1 MTHIFNHLTLC
12 LAAAIGLGCVAA
24 QAQETPLGADLAPL
38 LTLAKAA
45 NPEYSS
51 MRFEAQAATERITPA
66 GALADPKF
74 RTELRDITKMG
85 EQSPTLSPSDV
96 GSTRYLLMQDIPWFG
111 KRDLKRDIAAF
122 EAQGSHAKALSGWSE
137 LTSKIKTAQAQRY
150 FLQRNTQLTQEIM
163 DLVLRLE
170 KVAQSRYASG
180 LAPQQD
186 VIRAQMEQTKLK
198 DEQLGLARDSHQV
211 NARLNA
217 LLARPATA
225 PLAPPISQRALP
237 PPEQLD
243 ATALEARVRAHN
255 PLLFAETARLQAAEK
270 NRELTY
276 KNRYPDFTLGISP
289 IQYQGAIKEWE
300 LMVEIN
306 IPLQQA
312 SRRAQERE
320 AEAML
325 SAAQSR
331 QAAAANQLLADLS
344 ENLSA
349 LASARRSEQLA
360 TTQLLPQGE
369 LTFSAALAGYENG
382 KVDFATLLDA
392 QRQISQARQS
402 QARAQLEAQLRL
414 ADIEKQ
420 LGED

>member
-1 MTHIFNHLTLC
+1 MTHTFNHLTLC
-12 LAAAIGLGCVAA
+12 LAAVIGLGCVAA
-24 QAQETPLGADLAPL
+24 QAQEAAPGADLAAL
-38 LTLAKAA
+38 LTLAKAQ
-45 NPEYSS
+45 NPDYASL
-51 MRFEAQAATERITPA
+51 RFEAQAATERITPA

-111 KRDLKRDIAAF
+111 KRDLKRDIATF
-122 EAQGSHAKALSGWSE
+122 EAQGSHAKAQGVWSE
-137 LTSKIKTAQAQRY
+137 LVSKIKIAQAQRY
-150 FLQRNTQLTQEIM
+150 FLQRNTQLTQEIV
-163 DLVLRLE
+163 DLVQRLE

-186 VIRAQMEQTKLK
+186 VIRAQIEQTKLK
-198 DEQLGLARDSHQV
+198 DELLGLERDSRQV
-211 NARLNA
+211 NVRLNA
-217 LLARPATA
+217 LLARPAAA

-243 ATALEARVRAHN
+243 AAALEARMRAHN
-255 PLLFAETARLQAAEK
+255 PQLFAETSRLQAAEK
-270 NRELTY
+270 TRELTY

-331 QAAAANQLLADLS
+331 QTAAANQLLADLS

-349 LASARRSEQLA
+349 LEAARRSEQLA
-360 TTQLLPQGE
+360 STQLLPQSE

-402 QARAQLEAQLRL
+402 QTRAQFEAQVRL
-414 ADIEKQ
+414 AEIEKQ

>member
-1 MTHIFNHLTLC
+1 MTHPSNHLGLC
-12 LAAAIGLGCVAA
+12 LAAVIGLVCVAA
-24 QAQETPLGADLAPL
+24 QAQEAAPGADLAAL
-38 LTLAKAA
+38 LTLAKAQ
-45 NPEYSS
+45 NPDYASL
-51 MRFEAQAATERITPA
+51 RFEAQAATERVTPA

-122 EAQGSHAKALSGWSE
+122 EAQGSHAKAQGAWSE
-137 LTSKIKTAQAQRY
+137 LASKIKIAQAQRY
-150 FLQRNTQLTQEIM
+150 FLQRNTQLTQEIG
-163 DLVLRLE
+163 DLVQRLE

-186 VIRAQMEQTKLK
+186 VIRAQIEQTKLK
-198 DEQLGLARDSHQV
+198 DELLGLERDSRQV

-217 LLARPATA
+217 LLVRPAAA
-225 PLAPPISQRALP
+225 PLVPPISQRALP

-243 ATALEARVRAHN
+243 AAVLEARVRDHN
-255 PLLFAETARLQAAEK
+255 PLLFAETSRLQAAEK
-270 NRELTY
+270 TRELTY

-325 SAAQSR
+325 SAAQLR
-331 QAAAANQLLADLS
+331 QTAAANQLLADLS

-349 LASARRSEQLA
+349 LEAARRSERLA
-360 TTQLLPQGE
+360 STQLLPQSE

-402 QARAQLEAQLRL
+402 QTRAQLEAQVRL
-414 ADIEKQ
+414 AEIEKQ